1 MTIPDFQ
8 TCMRPALAH
17 LADGELHRS
26 RDVKESLADEFQLS
40 EAERA
45 ELIPSGR
52 QRIFDNRVSW
62 AVSYLSQAGLVA
74 RPSRGQVQITTEG
87 RTALDRYPDRIDM
100 KVLEA
105 YPAYREFKERTRAAK
120 PSDSVSEAGE
130 DTTTPVSPDDLLAT
144 AVAENKAALEGELL
158 KKALALDPKGFE
170 LLVLRLLGAMGY
182 GKNGGVLE
190 HSGKSGDGGID
201 GIISQDPLGLDRIY
215 LQAKRYALD
224 SPVNRPTLQ
233 GFVGALIGAQGDR
246 GVFLTTSSFTQ
257 GARDEALRV
266 NLRIE
271 LIDGKRL
278 AELMLRH
285 GVGVQAKT
293 TATLYD
299 LDEDFFEEL

>member
-1 MTIPDFQ
+1 MIPDYQ
-8 TCMRPALAH
+8 TCMRPALMC
-17 LADGELHRS
+17 LIDGQLHRS
-26 RDVKESLADEFQLS
+26 RELKEALADEFSLT

-45 ELIPSGR
+45 EMLPSGR
-52 QRIFDNRVSW
+52 QRVIDNRVGW
-62 AVSYLSQAGLVA
+62 ALTYLSQAGLVN
-74 RPSRGQVQITTEG
+74 RPSRGQVQITPGG
-87 RTALDRYPDRIDM
+87 RSALEDNPERIEV
-100 KVLEA
+100 KVLEQ
-105 YPAYREFKERTRAAK
+105 YPSFLEFRDRSRAVK
-120 PSDSVSEAGE
+120 PSDGTEGADEAVVE
-130 DTTTPVSPDDLLAT
+130 VSPEDLLAT
-144 AVAENKAALEGELL
+144 AVAENTAAVEGELL
-158 KKALALDPKGFE
+158 KRALELEPRGFE

-215 LQAKRYALD
+215 LQAKRYAQD
-224 SPVNRPTLQ
+224 SPVTRPTLQ

-246 GVFLTTSSFTQ
+246 GVFLTTSTFTQ
-257 GARDEALRV
+257 GAREEAQRV

-285 GVGVQAKT
+285 AVGVQPKT
-293 TATLYD
+293 SVTLYD

>member
-1 MTIPDFQ
+1 MIPDYQ
-8 TCMRPALAH
+8 TCMRPALTR
-17 LADGELHRS
+17 LADGQLHRS
-26 RDVKESLADEFQLS
+26 REVKEALADEFSLT

-45 ELIPSGR
+45 EMLPSGR
-52 QRIFDNRVSW
+52 QRVIDNRVGW
-62 AVSYLSQAGLVA
+62 ALTYLSQAGLVN
-74 RPSRGQVQITTEG
+74 RPSRGQVQITPDG
-87 RTALDRYPDRIDM
+87 RSALEDNPERIDV
-100 KVLEA
+100 KVLEQ
-105 YPAYREFKERTRAAK
+105 YPSFLEFRDRSRAVK
-120 PSDSVSEAGE
+120 PSDGTEGADEAVVE
-130 DTTTPVSPDDLLAT
+130 VSPEDLLAT
-144 AVAENKAALEGELL
+144 AVAENTAAVEGELL
-158 KKALALDPKGFE
+158 KRALELEPRGFE

-215 LQAKRYALD
+215 LQAKRYAQD
-224 SPVNRPTLQ
+224 SPVTRPTLQ

-246 GVFLTTSSFTQ
+246 GVFLTTSTFTQ
-257 GARDEALRV
+257 GAREEAQRV

-285 GVGVQAKT
+285 AVGVQPKT
-293 TATLYD
+293 SVTLYD